1 MFQVS
6 ILQVISRNKYYYTGN
21 YLGTTYPLI
30 VSPRNTLNYNECQ
43 LVKWYSVSIYN
54 KNHYYFTT

>member
-6 ILQVISRNKYYYTGN
+6 TLQVISRNKYYYTGN

-43 LVKWYSVSIYN
+43 LVK
-54 KNHYYFTT
+54 